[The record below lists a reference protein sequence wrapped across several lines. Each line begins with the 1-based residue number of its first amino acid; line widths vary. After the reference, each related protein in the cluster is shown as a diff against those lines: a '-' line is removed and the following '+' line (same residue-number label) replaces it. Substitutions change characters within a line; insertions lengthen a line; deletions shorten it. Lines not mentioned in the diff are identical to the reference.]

1 MLGAVYL
8 LDPKIMDSSLCDFDD
23 DVLFEEESSSQQQTV
38 ASLQTRLDQYLTASE
53 LGRLA
58 YQAGD
63 LQLATDRFNLAID
76 IELQVEMESIN
87 DFGVTGQHLR
97 HELHKLKS
105 SSESLSSSE
114 PCSEVLKKLQLLY
127 ERADASATLNP
138 NEPKWYLLMAGALC
152 VVNEWEKAAKI
163 YDEGITNCPQD
174 PMLLA
179 ASNRLTKLNG
189 MMALLG
195 NKVDKEQATAL
206 GSPKARRRPFSITSD
221 SDEPSFVP
229 RSHSFSSDDIPL
241 KKQSNSPLARK
252 SVIGTVSITTNS
264 HKRKSIFNIFKKPKS
279 PLAMDDFHMTWSSE
293 DLFKRKESPRE
304 RTKWKQVFEPETLSN
319 ELNESYLGSRTIE
332 NMRAINALTERI
344 NN

>member
-1 MLGAVYL
+1 
-8 LDPKIMDSSLCDFDD
+8 MDSSICDFDD
-23 DVLFEEESSSQQQTV
+23 DLLFEEETSSQQQTV

-63 LQLATDRFNLAID
+63 IQLATDRFNLAID
-76 IELQVEMESIN
+76 IELQVEMESTN

-105 SSESLSSSE
+105 SSESLSSE

-163 YDEGITNCPQD
+163 YDEGIINCPQD
-174 PMLLA
+174 PTLLA

-195 NKVDKEQATAL
+195 NKADKKPTPL
-206 GSPKARRRPFSITSD
+206 SSPKARHRPFSISGD

-229 RSHSFSSDDIPL
+229 RSQSFSSDDIPL
-241 KKQSNSPLARK
+241 KKQSNSPLVRK
-252 SVIGTVSITTNS
+252 SVIGTVSITPNS
-264 HKRKSIFNIFKKPKS
+264 HKRKSIFNIFKKSKT
-279 PLAMDDFHMTWSSE
+279 PLAMDDFHMTWSSD
-293 DLFKRKESPRE
+293 DLFKQTESPRE
-304 RTKWKQVFEPETLSN
+304 RTKWKQVFEPETLSS